1 MFHTLL
7 VGDGNEPFKLEM
19 EDVDEIEDIRRIS
32 INDEDEDVDVA
43 KSFTPFGRIKRP
55 YGSFCDSSSF
65 RSLATHEK

>member
-32 INDEDEDVDVA
+32 INDEDEDDEVA
-43 KSFTPFGRIKRP
+43 KSFTPCGRIKRP
-55 YGSFCDSSSF
+55 
-65 RSLATHEK
+65 